1 MEHTVHDHTLT
12 CRRQLFCSFP
22 PFSFLFLPLPSFP
35 LLSCP
40 VLSCR
45 LQSCELSCVSLL
57 SFCFFV
63 CLCGSRSLSLYLFI
77 IYLSFVSFC
86 GFVLCHPVAPLASQK
101 CCDYQHEPRQKL
113 ILLTSSI
120 LEHPLAPQLYGHWS
134 ACERTL
140 WNQSQPHPR
149 GLASAR
155 WIELMEFYKDRPQI
169 ESLSLR
175 LSLLSLSSWQ
185 KNDMA
190 RIHGKP
196 PKL

>member
-1 MEHTVHDHTLT
+1 MTIHSLAAGSCSVLF
-12 CRRQLFCSFP
+12 RRFPFCSFLYL
-22 PFSFLFLPLPSFP
+22 PF
-35 LLSCP
+35 LSSP
-40 VLSCR
+40 VLSCPAVF
-45 LQSCELSCVSLL
+45 SHVSSHVSLFFL
-57 SFCFFV
+57 SVFFV

-169 ESLSLR
+169 QSLSLR